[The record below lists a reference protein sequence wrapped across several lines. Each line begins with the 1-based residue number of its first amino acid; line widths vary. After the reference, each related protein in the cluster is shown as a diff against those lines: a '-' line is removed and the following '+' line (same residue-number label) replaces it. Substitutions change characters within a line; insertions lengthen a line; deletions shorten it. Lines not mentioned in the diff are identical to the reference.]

1 MNNTLDF
8 PDIEVGFELEMGE
21 VYEVSGEP
29 VSINTFNDAFSS
41 LENKWS
47 EQSKANS
54 LYSFK
59 IAEYDRNSQNLEAN
73 FDFRIGVA
81 QANGVAKHFRY
92 PVNAAYPYDTERMRI
107 MFVKPRIMFEDES
120 NKGIVTH
127 FRVYEKEIEG
137 NVNFRELWLEVKT
150 ASGYEVAD
158 AYVNVGVKGGNFD
171 KIKFEQ
177 KEYSPYQSQSGYDSL
192 TVFSMDWANKT
203 SVPNIDSRAVAE
215 GASADGIGNRAEGRG
230 SDVGGIN
237 NTTKGEASFVR
248 GWGTQE
254 NGKCN
259 MVGGCEHTVNSR
271 AALVGGEKNTNTG
284 NHTVQGGI
292 SNVNNGVDSVQ
303 GGNGN
308 HNDGY
313 STVQVGQAL
322 KNYAGNAA
330 QFGHTNENHS
340 MHTLQAGYKNTIP
353 EGFDYAST
361 IGTQLKASRRLQAVR
376 GIYNK
381 EDDRAIAVWG
391 NGTSDNA
398 RKNAATIA
406 ASGTPEIDTDLVT
419 LKYLLDKF
427 VGKFTA
433 GSGNTN
439 TGADSIVVGNGNTN
453 NSANSAVFGL
463 KNTNKAALSLLS
475 GTGNTN
481 NGSNTVM
488 VGHTNTNDGQ
498 HTFIHGYENHNDL
511 IDGSR
516 FDYVDMHG
524 TRLKASRRGQMI
536 RGQWNNVDN
545 RAAAIWGNGTSENN
559 RKNAFT
565 ISASGTPEL
574 ATDGIT
580 LGYLLNTFKEKIKN
594 EIVFDIGITIDVGGD
609 YTSYFDKPLENGG
622 RYVLGDAYFTAALV
636 SHTGTPYYA
645 PPANLAVY
653 ASDGT
658 RGEVCHEGS
667 NWCVLWDN
675 EPSAGATLTI
685 RAHNT

>member
-1 MNNTLDF
+1 MAF
-8 PDIEVGFELEMGE
+8 
-21 VYEVSGEP
+21 
-29 VSINTFNDAFSS
+29 INGSEILFSP
-41 LENKWS
+41 LVNVTHG
-47 EQSKANS
+47 ANS
-54 LYSFK
+54 SNLHCSQFVLGDGAWQSESQSNALYHFK
-59 IAEYDRNSQNLEAN
+59 VCKYVLGAHVNADLS
-73 FDFRIGVA
+73 FRIGVA
-81 QANGVAKHFRY
+81 QGNGEAIHFRY
-92 PVNAAYPYDTERMRI
+92 PVNMSYPYDTGRMRI
-107 MFVKPRIMFEDES
+107 MFVKPRIIFEDEA
-120 NKGIVTH
+120 NKNSITY
-127 FRVYEKEIEG
+127 FRLYEKQIADSSSE
-137 NVNFRELWLEVKT
+137 RELWMEIKT
-150 ASGYEVAD
+150 ASGYQVTEAFLNMVVGGGEFANI
-158 AYVNVGVKGGNFD
+158 ALAQEEYEPYV
-171 KIKFEQ
+171 
-177 KEYSPYQSQSGYDSL
+177 SQSGYDSL
-192 TVFSMDWANKT
+192 TVISSDWANKT
-203 SVPNIDSRAVAE
+203 SVPNIDSRAVTE

-259 MVGGCEHTVNSR
+259 VVGGCEHTINSR

-340 MHTLQAGYKNTIP
+340 MHTLQTGYKNTIP
-353 EGFDYAST
+353 EGCDYAST

-391 NGTSDNA
+391 NGTSDTA

-406 ASGTPEIDTDLVT
+406 ASGAPEIDTDLVT
-419 LKYLLDKF
+419 LKHFNDKF
-427 VGKFTA
+427 TGKFTA
-433 GSGNTN
+433 GTGNTN
-439 TGADSIVVGNGNTN
+439 TGTDAIVVGNGNTN

-524 TRLKASRRGQMI
+524 TRLKASRRGQML
-536 RGQWNNVDN
+536 RGQWNKVDN
-545 RAAAIWGNGTSENN
+545 RAAAIWGNGTEEKD
-559 RKNAFT
+559 RRNALT
-565 ISASGTPEL
+565 VAASGTPEID
-574 ATDGIT
+574 TDAVT

-594 EIVFDIGITIDVGGD
+594 EIVFEIGITIDVGGD
-609 YTSYFDKPLENGG
+609 YTSHFDKPLENGG

-636 SHTGTPYYA
+636 SHTGIPYYA
-645 PPANLAVY
+645 PPANLVVY

-658 RGEVCHEGS
+658 RGEVCHDGS
-667 NWCVLWDN
+667 NWGVLWDK
-675 EPSAGATLTI
+675 EPSSGATLTL
-685 RAHNT
+685 RANSK